1 MRVTRTSRLNNVARP
16 RKLAWRAAAV
26 ASVLL
31 VGVSCDDPRSPGEPG
46 EWQAP
51 ELYAVSPLDL
61 SQQMTPVRI
70 SAGTGNSYWVS
81 DFSGRRI
88 YRVRYKRNKIVTVRT
103 FAIEGFPLGIA
114 WAQNRLLVGN
124 VTRGTVSAYSAR
136 GRWLYDLAPE
146 GSVID
151 PTDIAVDVRARLVF
165 VLDAQDRSVK
175 VYRLRRRGLVRQISQ
190 IGLGDYDLQNPTGI
204 TIDRHRRRVY
214 VSDYGE
220 LAGAGANAAI
230 KIFDY
235 RGNPV
240 GRIAGKSGMLGARF
254 SRPQGLALGPAG
266 RLYLAEAL
274 AGEVQIYD
282 LGTGDQIGTL
292 GTFGD
297 GPGELFLPL
306 DIVLSRRGDVLVTN
320 NRPGRIE
327 VFPRGGTHP

>member
-1 MRVTRTSRLNNVARP
+1 MRVTRTSRAKGDARP
-16 RKLAWRAAAV
+16 WKRAWAAAV
-26 ASVLL
+26 ALVLL
-31 VGVSCDDPRSPGEPG
+31 AGVSCDDPRSPGEPG
-46 EWQAP
+46 DWQTP
-51 ELYAVSPLDL
+51 ELHEVIRPDL
-61 SQQMTPVRI
+61 QQRMAPVRI
-70 SAGTGNSYWVS
+70 SAGTGNSYWFS

-88 YRVRYKRNKIVTVRT
+88 YRVRYKRNRIVPVRA
-103 FAIEGFPLGIA
+103 FAIDGFPLGIA

-190 IGLGDYDLQNPTGI
+190 VGLGDYDLQNPTGI

-220 LAGAGANAAI
+220 LARANAAI

-266 RLYLAEAL
+266 RLYLADAL

-297 GPGELFLPL
+297 GPGELFVPL
-306 DIVLSRRGDVLVTN
+306 DIVLSRQGDVLVTN